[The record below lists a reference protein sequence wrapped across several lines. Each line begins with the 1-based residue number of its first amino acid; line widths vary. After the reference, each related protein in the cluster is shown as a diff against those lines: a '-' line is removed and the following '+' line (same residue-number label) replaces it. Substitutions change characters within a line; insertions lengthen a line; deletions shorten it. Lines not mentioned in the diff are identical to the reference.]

1 MTVTPTRRW
10 GGQDLNLRIFCIQ
23 GSCRNLLGRRPAV
36 ARVSIELTTSA
47 LWARCSGQL
56 SYLAMVGHRGIEP
69 RDTCVSGR
77 PVDQLGR
84 GQRRGRESNSQ
95 GRSSAAFGADPVA
108 DRVASPRGWWTDRT
122 SASRDDPTSGFQP
135 GTFPLG
141 QPSMLRKAGD
151 LNAAG
156 LTAHRL
162 AGEPGTPVRFTFR
175 SAPRTRT
182 EITQGLDLLAL
193 PLA

>member
-1 MTVTPTRRW
+1 MGAVLWPTELSRHSWPPR
-10 GGQDLNLRIFCIQ
+10 NRTARYLRIRQ
-23 GSCRNLLGRRPAV
+23 APSTSWVVASGEGESRTRKAEAQLL
-36 ARVSIELTTSA
+36 
-47 LWARCSGQL
+47 SGQIPSPIGL
-56 SYLAMVGHRGIEP
+56 PLHADGGRIERPRVVMTRPPFPTGHIP
-69 RDTCVSGR
+69 
-77 PVDQLGR
+77 P
-84 GQRRGRESNSQ
+84 
-95 GRSSAAFGADPVA
+95 
-108 DRVASPRGWWTDRT
+108 
-122 SASRDDPTSGFQP
+122 
-135 GTFPLG
+135 G